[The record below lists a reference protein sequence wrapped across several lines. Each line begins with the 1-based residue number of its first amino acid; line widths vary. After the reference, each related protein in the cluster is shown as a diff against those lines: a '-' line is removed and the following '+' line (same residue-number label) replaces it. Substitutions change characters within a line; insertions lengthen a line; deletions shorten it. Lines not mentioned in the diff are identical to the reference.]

1 MGAKS
6 EATYNVQNE
15 WRSKLFLTPQDL
27 MLITDSS
34 ESLIYKYLEN
44 PPFRTERIGG
54 KKIVIFANSF
64 WKWYDFVSFPLGSIG
79 LPYYRIYYRKLHG

>member
-1 MGAKS
+1 MYCTSFPKKRLERLDVGAKS
-6 EATYNVQNE
+6 EAAYNAQNE

-34 ESLIYKYLEN
+34 ESRIYKYLEN
-44 PPFRTERIGG
+44 PPIRTERIGG

-64 WKWYDFVSFPLGSIG
+64 WKWYDGV
-79 LPYYRIYYRKLHG
+79 

>member
-1 MGAKS
+1 MEEKS
-6 EATYNVQNE
+6 NVICYGMSTCRN
-15 WRSKLFLTPQDL
+15 KLFLTPKDL
-27 MLITDSS
+27 MDLMDVS

-64 WKWYDFVSFPLGSIG
+64 WAWYDGQTA
-79 LPYYRIYYRKLHG
+79 